1 MPDTPTTRLGLYK
14 SLSDGS
20 ELVNY
25 SQDIGQ
31 NLDKVDAAVGFQSCT
46 SSTRPSSP
54 YSGKPIM
61 ETDTAY
67 RTYFSNGTS
76 PASAS
81 WVQIPNS
88 SSTFDAD
95 LDLTSGKQLNIGSSG
110 STASIAVVNSATSAD
125 LISSRVTGDTQSRWV
140 VDADGA
146 IHWGPGGS
154 SGTDLSAARTGVS
167 QLTLTGSLIVSSN
180 ATVSGSATVTGN
192 LAVTGNLSVT
202 GIGARSYVR
211 KTADE
216 SVTSSTTLQNDNEL
230 LLAASANCTYTFRV
244 WIMATD
250 ATDANGDIKF
260 GFTFP
265 TGATCHFSGK
275 GPHSLL
281 ASGAFGDGE
290 YIARNTATSG
300 SSVATYGLTTSVI
313 GIELTGLLIVGGTA
327 GNLQLQ
333 WAQNSSDANATTVQ
347 AGSFMTLERVA

>member
-1 MPDTPTTRLGLYK
+1 VPDTPTTRLGLYK

-31 NLDKVDAAVGFQSCT
+31 NWDKVDAAAGFQVVT

-54 YSGKPIM
+54 YSGKGIA
-61 ETDTAY
+61 ESDTAY

-88 SSTFDAD
+88 SSTFNAD
-95 LDLTSGKQLNIGSSG
+95 LDLTSGKQLNIGSSA
-110 STASIAVVNSATSAD
+110 SVASIAIVNATTGTDALS
-125 LISSRVTGDTQSRWV
+125 LRVTGDTASRYLL
-140 VDADGA
+140 DTDGA
-146 IHWGPGGS
+146 MSWGPGGGTTPDTTLTR
-154 SGTDLSAARTGVS
+154 SGTAA
-167 QLTLTGSLIVSSN
+167 LTITGSLTTTSN
-180 ATVSGSATVTGN
+180 LTVGGT
-192 LAVTGNLSVT
+192 LAVTGNMSVSGNMSVT

-230 LLAASANCTYTFRV
+230 LLAVAANCTYVFRV

-260 GFTFP
+260 AFTFP
-265 TGATCHFSGK
+265 TGAVCHFSGK
-275 GPHSLL
+275 GPHTLL

-300 SSVATYGLTTSVI
+300 STVASYGLTTSVI
-313 GIELTGLLIVGGTA
+313 GIELTGLLIVSSTA

>member
-1 MPDTPTTRLGLYK
+1 MPDAPTTRLGLYK

-20 ELVNY
+20 ELVDY

-31 NLDKVDAAVGFQSCT
+31 NLDKLDAAVGFQVVT

-54 YSGKPIM
+54 YSGKGIA
-61 ETDTAY
+61 ESDTSY

-88 SSTFDAD
+88 GSTFNAD
-95 LDLTSGKQLNIGSSG
+95 LDLTSGKQLNIGSSS
-110 STASIAVVNSATSAD
+110 STASLAVVNAATSTD
-125 LISSRVTGDTQSRWV
+125 LISGRVTGDTQSRYL
-140 VDADGA
+140 VDTDGSTN
-146 IHWGPGGS
+146 WGPGGAS
-154 SGTDLSAARTGVS
+154 ATDTNLARSGVGA
-167 QLTLTGSLIVSSN
+167 LTLTGSL
-180 ATVSGSATVTGN
+180 TTTGN

-202 GIGARSYVR
+202 GIGYRAFVR

-230 LLAASANCTYTFRV
+230 TLAVAANCTYAFRV
-244 WIMATD
+244 WLLATD

-265 TGATCHFSGK
+265 TSAVCHFSGK
-275 GPHSLL
+275 GPHTLL

-290 YIARNTATSG
+290 YIGRNTATSG
-300 SSVATYGLTTSVI
+300 STVASYGLTTSVI
-313 GIELTGLLIVGGTA
+313 GIEITGLLIVGANA

-333 WAQNSSDANATTVQ
+333 WAQNTSDANATTVQ
-347 AGSFMTLERVA
+347 AGSFMILERVA

>member
-31 NLDKVDAAVGFQSCT
+31 NWDKVDAAVGFQVVT

-54 YSGKPIM
+54 YSGKGIA
-61 ETDTAY
+61 ESDTSY

-88 SSTFDAD
+88 SSTFNAD
-95 LDLTSGKQLNIGSSG
+95 LDLTSGKQLNIGSSA
-110 STASIAVVNSATSAD
+110 STASIAIVNPTTGTDALS
-125 LISSRVTGDTQSRWV
+125 LRVTGDTASRYLL
-140 VDADGA
+140 DTDGA
-146 IHWGPGGS
+146 MSWGPGG
-154 SGTDLSAARTGVS
+154 GTTPDTTLARTGTAA
-167 QLTLTGSLIVSSN
+167 LTITGALTTTSN
-180 ATVSGSATVTGN
+180 LTVGGNLSVTGN
-192 LAVTGNLSVT
+192 LAVT

-230 LLAASANCTYTFRV
+230 VLAVSASATYFFRV
-244 WIMATD
+244 WLMATD

-260 GFTFP
+260 AFTFP
-265 TGATCHFSGK
+265 TGAVCHFSGK
-275 GPHSLL
+275 GPHTLL

-300 SSVATYGLTTSVI
+300 STVASYGLTTSVI
-313 GIELTGLLIVGGTA
+313 GIELTGLLIVSGTA

-333 WAQNSSDANATTVQ
+333 WAQNTSDANATTVQ
-347 AGSFMTLERVA
+347 AGSFMTLERIA

>member
-1 MPDTPTTRLGLYK
+1 MPDSPTTRLGMYK

-20 ELVNY
+20 ELVSY
-25 SQDIGQ
+25 TQDIGQ
-31 NLDKVDAAVGFQSCT
+31 NLDKIDAAVGFQSCT

-61 ETDTAY
+61 ETDTSY

-88 SSTFDAD
+88 SSTFNAD

-110 STASIAVVNSATSAD
+110 STAAVAVVSAATSTD
-125 LISSRVTGDTQSRWV
+125 FISSRVTGDTQSRYL
-140 VDADGA
+140 VDADGSTN
-146 IHWGPGGS
+146 WGPGGGS
-154 SGTDLSAARTGVS
+154 ATDTTLARTGTS
-167 QLTLTGSLIVSSN
+167 AMTLTGALTVSSN
-180 ATVSGSATVTGN
+180 
-192 LAVTGNLSVT
+192 LAVSGNLSVT
-202 GIGARSYVR
+202 GIGFRSFVR
-211 KTADE
+211 KTSDE
-216 SVTSSTTLQNDNEL
+216 SVTSSTTLQDDNQL
-230 LLAASANCTYTFRV
+230 TLAVSANCTYAFRV

-260 GFTFP
+260 AFTFP
-265 TGATCHFSGK
+265 TGAACHFSGK

-300 SSVATYGLTTSVI
+300 STVATYGLTTSVI
-313 GIELTGLLIVGGTA
+313 GIELTGLLIVSGTA

-347 AGSFMTLERVA
+347 SGSFMTLERVA

>member
-1 MPDTPTTRLGLYK
+1 MPDAPTTRLGLYK

-31 NLDKVDAAVGFQSCT
+31 NLDKLDAAAGFQVVT

-54 YSGKPIM
+54 YSGKGIA
-61 ETDTAY
+61 ESDTSY

-88 SSTFDAD
+88 SSTFNAD
-95 LDLTSGKQLNIGSSG
+95 LDLTSGKQLNIGSSTA
-110 STASIAVVNSATSAD
+110 TASIAVVNAATSTD
-125 LISSRVTGDTQSRWV
+125 LISGRVPGDTQSRYL
-140 VDADGA
+140 VDTDGA
-146 IHWGPGGS
+146 TNWGPGGS
-154 SGTDLSAARTGVS
+154 TPVDTALARTGVGA
-167 QLTLTGSLIVSSN
+167 LTLTGSLTTTSN
-180 ATVSGSATVTGN
+180 LSVA
-192 LAVTGNLSVT
+192 GNLSVT
-202 GIGARSYVR
+202 GIGSRSFVL
-211 KTADE
+211 KTVNE
-216 SVTSSTTLQNDNEL
+216 SVTSSTTLQNDDAL
-230 LLAASANCTYTFRV
+230 VLAVAANCTYTFRV

-250 ATDANGDIKF
+250 ATDATGDIKF

-265 TGATCHFSGK
+265 TAAVCHFSGK
-275 GPHSLL
+275 GPHSLM
-281 ASGAFGDGE
+281 AVGGAFGDGE

-300 SSVATYGLTTSVI
+300 STVATYGLSQSVI
-313 GIELTGLLIVGGTA
+313 GIELTGLLIVGANA

-333 WAQNSSDANATTVQ
+333 WAQNASDANATTVQ

>member
-1 MPDTPTTRLGLYK
+1 MPDAPTTRLGLYK

-20 ELVNY
+20 ELVDY

-31 NLDKVDAAVGFQSCT
+31 NLDKIDAAAGFQVVT
-46 SSTRPSSP
+46 SGTRPSSP
-54 YSGKPIM
+54 YSGKGIA
-61 ETDTAY
+61 ESDTSY

-88 SSTFDAD
+88 GSTFNAD
-95 LDLTSGKQLNIGSSG
+95 LDLTSGKQLNIGTSS
-110 STASIAVVNSATSAD
+110 STASIAIVNAATTTDA
-125 LISSRVTGDTQSRWV
+125 ISLRATGDTQSRLL
-140 VDADGA
+140 VDTDGTLN
-146 IHWGPGGS
+146 WGPGGGS
-154 SGTDLSAARTGVS
+154 ATDTTFARTGTS
-167 QLTLTGSLIVSSN
+167 AMTLTSALTVSSN
-180 ATVSGSATVTGN
+180 
-192 LAVTGNLSVT
+192 LAVSGNLSVS
-202 GIGARSYVR
+202 GVGFRSFVR
-211 KTADE
+211 KTSDE
-216 SVTSSTTLQNDNEL
+216 SVTSSTTLQDDNQL
-230 LLAASANCTYTFRV
+230 TLAVSANCTYAFRV

-260 GFTFP
+260 AFTFP
-265 TGATCHFSGK
+265 TSAVCHFSGK

-300 SSVATYGLTTSVI
+300 STVATYGLTTSVI
-313 GIELTGLLIVGGTA
+313 GIELTGLLIVSGTA

-347 AGSFMTLERVA
+347 SGSFMTLERVA